1 MKILLIVSQS
11 PFPLSIPGEKMSG
24 EINWDA
30 NGLIPAIVQ
39 DEKTK
44 QVLML
49 AYMNA
54 ESLAKTMETGTATFW
69 SRRRKKLWM
78 KGETS
83 GNIQRVRAIKYDCDG
98 DTLLL
103 LVDPAGPACHTGEVS
118 CFYRSLT

>member
-1 MKILLIVSQS
+1 
-11 PFPLSIPGEKMSG
+11 MSV

-30 NGLIPAIVQ
+30 NGLVPAIVQ
-39 DEKTK
+39 DANTK

-54 ESLAKTMETGTATFW
+54 ESLAKTIATGTATFW

-83 GNIQRVRAIKYDCDG
+83 GNVQRVREIKFDCDG
-98 DTLLL
+98 DAILL
-103 LVDPAGPACHTGEVS
+103 LVEPAGPACHTGEIS
-118 CFYRSLT
+118 CFYRSLGATKDE

>member
-1 MKILLIVSQS
+1 
-11 PFPLSIPGEKMSG
+11 MSG

-30 NGLIPAIVQ
+30 KGLVPAIVQ
-39 DEKTK
+39 DATTR

-54 ESLAKTMETGTATFW
+54 ESLAKTMETGVAHFW
-69 SRRRKKLWM
+69 SRRRQELWK

-83 GNIQRVRAIKYDCDG
+83 GNLQRVREIKYDCDG
-98 DTLLL
+98 DTILL

-118 CFYRSLT
+118 CFYRSLGTS

>member
-1 MKILLIVSQS
+1 MA
-11 PFPLSIPGEKMSG
+11 G

-30 NGLIPAIVQ
+30 NGLVPAVVQ
-39 DEKTK
+39 DYKTH

-54 ESLAKTMETGTATFW
+54 EALGKTLETGIAHFW
-69 SRRRKKLWM
+69 SRRRQKLWM

-83 GNIQRVRAIKYDCDG
+83 GNIQRVLEIKYDCDG
-98 DTLLL
+98 DTILL

-118 CFYRSLT
+118 CFYRSLGKT

>member
-1 MKILLIVSQS
+1 M
-11 PFPLSIPGEKMSG
+11 EK
-24 EINWDA
+24 INWDA
-30 NGLIPAIVQ
+30 KGLVPAIVQ

-54 ESLAKTMETGTATFW
+54 ESLAKTREQGVAVFW
-69 SRRRKKLWM
+69 SRSRQSLWL

-83 GNIQRVRAIKYDCDG
+83 GNIQRVREIKYDCDG
-98 DTLLL
+98 DAILL

-118 CFYRSLT
+118 CFYQSLENLK

>member
-1 MKILLIVSQS
+1 
-11 PFPLSIPGEKMSG
+11 MSA
-24 EINWDA
+24 EIKWDG
-30 NGLIPAIVQ
+30 NGLAPTIVQ
-39 DEKTK
+39 DEKTR

-54 ESLAKTMETGTATFW
+54 ESLGKTLETGHATFW

-83 GNIQRVRAIKYDCDG
+83 GHVQRVREIKYDCDG
-98 DTLLL
+98 DTILL

-118 CFYRSLT
+118 CFYRSIGTAKKEDGRMKTGE

>member
-1 MKILLIVSQS
+1 
-11 PFPLSIPGEKMSG
+11 MSD

-30 NGLIPAIVQ
+30 NGLVPAIVQ

-49 AYMNA
+49 AYVNA
-54 ESLAKTMETGTATFW
+54 ESLAKTMRTGTAYFW

-83 GNIQRVRAIKYDCDG
+83 GNTLRVREIKYDCDG

-103 LVDPAGPACHTGEVS
+103 LVDPAGQACHTGEVS
-118 CFYRSLT
+118 CFYRSLGTAERIKSEG

>member
-1 MKILLIVSQS
+1 
-11 PFPLSIPGEKMSG
+11 MSG

-30 NGLIPAIVQ
+30 NGLVPAIVQ

-54 ESLAKTMETGTATFW
+54 ESLAKTIETGTATFW
-69 SRRRKKLWM
+69 SRQRKKLWM

-83 GNIQRVRAIKYDCDG
+83 GNLQRVHEIRYDCDG